1 MVLTTYTVWLAV
13 DLYQP
18 DGALIAMNSY
28 NFDVDVFCE
37 VTTLTENLLVSPTD
51 YTFYLFTSGQSE
63 PLQ

>member
-1 MVLTTYTVWLAV
+1 MVLTTYTVWLAD

-18 DGALIAMNSY
+18 DGAPIALNSY